1 MQLWGAV
8 IGVKVSGAE
17 QWRSFLQAKS
27 ASGHGHNGAL
37 VLAPAAVGHVLAA
50 VRLRGFPEGDLLEA
64 VEAVVLA
71 ALLAA

>member
-1 MQLWGAV
+1 MIFMQLWGAV

-27 ASGHGHNGAL
+27 ASGHNGAL
-37 VLAPAAVGHVLAA
+37 VLAP
-50 VRLRGFPEGDLLEA
+50 
-64 VEAVVLA
+64 AVVLA

>member
-27 ASGHGHNGAL
+27 ASGHNGAL